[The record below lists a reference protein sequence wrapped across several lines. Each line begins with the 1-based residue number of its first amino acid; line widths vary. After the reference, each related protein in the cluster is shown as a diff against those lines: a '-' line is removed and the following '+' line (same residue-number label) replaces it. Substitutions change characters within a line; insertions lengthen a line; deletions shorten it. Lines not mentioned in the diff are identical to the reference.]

1 MVVPCVFILVENQ
14 AFSAIIMMSLPMI
27 KPLVYSPA
35 SGMQREI
42 PFERFLPTEPPG
54 MVARWL
60 TRDAP
65 PGSTVLEPLGAS
77 PQALLEAA
85 RAGYRV
91 LAACNN
97 PVLAFETR
105 LLARSPQRSEFLS
118 VLRELSDLRKG
129 EERLESSIRSLY
141 LTRCASCGAEI
152 QASAYIWNRG
162 ESVPHTRLYTCQHC
176 MDSGEHPITDEDTQR
191 LQLIQRSE
199 PMHRSRA
206 LSRVLGGNV
215 DDRESVQSAISI
227 YPVRALYV
235 LFTLLNRIEGM
246 RLTPQR
252 RDLLD
257 AILLSLMY
265 KGCAIWSWPE
275 ERARP
280 RQLSIPPQF
289 IEKNLWLE
297 MDHAV
302 DTWTPELS
310 AVEFSVWPEGPEVGG
325 VCIYPGRMR
334 DLAQAAENIK
344 IDHLL
349 CVFPRPNQ
357 AFWTLCSLWA
367 SWLWGQEKAGRF
379 SPVIER
385 KRFDWYWHTT
395 ALHAA
400 LLPAVALSGDH
411 TPVNG
416 ILPEPAAGLVN
427 AVIQSAAI
435 SGMEITGSAV
445 MNDTEPVQLAWRS
458 GKRNQEYK
466 PINMQKIAREAI
478 RELLNEIAEPTE
490 YIELHTAAMCA
501 LADAN
506 AFPPSIQ
513 QLTLEKTSEFQA
525 TLNNLL
531 TDTAFLRRLEATAQ
545 DPESG
550 LWWLVQPDPTRTSL
564 ADQLEKELLNWLREE
579 KTLPQNV
586 LNERVF
592 QRFSGYLTPPENLVR
607 TCLESYSTWNDKT
620 GAWQLKEN
628 EIFEAR
634 ERDVQK
640 VRGLVSEIST
650 RLHVRQEGD
659 HPAAWHLGTSRQE
672 PIYNLFI
679 SVDAILDRKAI
690 LSAAE
695 TCETVVLI
703 PGSRAGLLKLK
714 LERDPYL
721 RELFSRN
728 IHFLKFRTLRGIAA
742 RSDLTLEIWKVLID
756 SDPLSLEETT
766 QLSMFI

>member
-1 MVVPCVFILVENQ
+1 
-14 AFSAIIMMSLPMI
+14 MI
-27 KPLVYSPA
+27 KPLVYSPS
-35 SGMQREI
+35 SGLQREI
-42 PFERFLPTEPPG
+42 PFERFLPTEPAG

-60 TRDAP
+60 KRDAP
-65 PGSTVLEPLGAS
+65 SGGTILEPLGAS
-77 PQALLEAA
+77 PLALLEAA
-85 RAGYRV
+85 GAGYRV

-105 LLARSPQRSEFLS
+105 LLAARLQRSEFIA
-118 VLRELSDLRKG
+118 VLRELSDQRKG
-129 EERLESSIRSLY
+129 EERLESSIRNLY

-162 ESVPHTRLYTCQHC
+162 ETLPHTRLYTCPHC
-176 MDSGEHPITDEDTQR
+176 KDSGEHPITDEDTQR

-206 LSRVLGGNV
+206 LSRVLGGSV
-215 DDRESVQSAISI
+215 DDRESVQAAIST

-235 LFTLLNRIEGM
+235 LFTLLNRVEGM
-246 RLTPQR
+246 RLPPKR

-265 KGCAIWSWPE
+265 EGCAIWSWPE
-275 ERARP
+275 ERERP
-280 RQLSIPPQF
+280 RQLSIPPQY

-297 MDHAV
+297 IDHAV
-302 DTWTPELS
+302 ETWTPDLPV
-310 AVEFSVWPEGPEVGG
+310 VEFSLWPTLSERNG

-334 DLAQAAENIK
+334 DLAQAAESIK
-344 IDHLL
+344 VDHVL

-357 AFWTLCSLWA
+357 AFWALCSLWA

-379 SPVIER
+379 STVIER

-400 LLPAVALSGDH
+400 LLPAAALAGDQIM
-411 TPVNG
+411 VSG
-416 ILPEPAAGLVN
+416 ILPEPAAGLIS

-445 MNDTEPVQLAWRS
+445 MNETEPVQLAWRT

-466 PINMQKIAREAI
+466 PVNMQKIAREAI

-501 LADAN
+501 LVDAN

-513 QLTLEKTSEFQA
+513 QFSLEKTSEVQSA
-525 TLNNLL
+525 LNNLL
-531 TDTAFLRRLEATAQ
+531 SDAGFLRRMDATAQ

-550 LWWLVQPDPTRTSL
+550 LWWLVQPDPSRNSL
-564 ADQLEKELLNWLREE
+564 ADRLEKEILGWLREE
-579 KTLPQNV
+579 NTLTQKA
-586 LNERVF
+586 LNDRIY
-592 QRFSGYLTPPENLVR
+592 QRFSGYLTPPQNLIH
-607 TCLESYSTWNDKT
+607 TCLESYSTWDEKS
-620 GAWQLKEN
+620 GAWQLKDKERLQSREQDSQQVRALVN
-628 EIFEAR
+628 EISAR
-634 ERDVQK
+634 LR
-640 VRGLVSEIST
+640 
-650 RLHVRQEGD
+650 VRQKGD
-659 HPAAWHLGTSRQE
+659 QPIGWHLDSSREE

-690 LSAAE
+690 TSAAE

-721 RELFSRN
+721 RELLSK
-728 IHFLKFRTLRGIAA
+728 HVQFLKFRTLRGIAA
-742 RSDLTLEIWKVLID
+742 RPDLTLEIWKVLID

>member
-1 MVVPCVFILVENQ
+1 
-14 AFSAIIMMSLPMI
+14 
-27 KPLVYSPA
+27 
-35 SGMQREI
+35 
-42 PFERFLPTEPPG
+42 
-54 MVARWL
+54 MVAHWL
-60 TRDAP
+60 KRDAP
-65 PGSTVLEPLGAS
+65 PGSTILEPLGAS

-85 RAGYRV
+85 GAGYRV

-105 LLARSPQRSEFLS
+105 LLAGRPQPSEFVS
-118 VLRELSDLRKG
+118 VLRELSDQRKG
-129 EERLESSIRSLY
+129 EERLESSIRSHY

-162 ESVPHTRLYTCQHC
+162 ESVPHTRVYTCPHC
-176 MDSGEHPITDEDTQR
+176 KDSGEHPITDEDTQR

-206 LSRVLGGNV
+206 LSRVLGGSV
-215 DDRESVQSAISI
+215 DDRESVQAAIGI

-235 LFTLLNRIEGM
+235 LFTLLNRVEGM
-246 RLTPQR
+246 RIPPHR

-265 KGCAIWSWPE
+265 EGCAIWSWPE

-280 RQLSIPPQF
+280 RQLSIPPQY

-297 MDHAV
+297 IDHAIG
-302 DTWTPELS
+302 TWTPELP
-310 AVEFSVWPEGPEVGG
+310 AVEFSLWPELPKANG

-334 DLAQAAENIK
+334 DLAQSAEKIK
-344 IDHLL
+344 VDHML

-367 SWLWGQEKAGRF
+367 SWIWGQEKAGRF

-400 LLPAVALSGDH
+400 LLPAVSLAGDH
-411 TPVNG
+411 TPVSG

-427 AVIQSAAI
+427 AVIQSTAI
-435 SGMEITGSAV
+435 SGMEVTGSAV
-445 MNDTEPVQLAWRS
+445 MNDIEPVQLAWRT

-466 PINMQKIAREAI
+466 PVNLQKVAREAI

-490 YIELHTAAMCA
+490 YIELHTAALCA

-513 QLTLEKTSEFQA
+513 QLTLEKTSEVQA
-525 TLNNLL
+525 ALNHLL
-531 TDTAFLRRLEATAQ
+531 ADAAFLRRLDATAQ

-550 LWWLVQPDPTRTSL
+550 RWWLAQPDPSRNSL
-564 ADQLEKELLNWLREE
+564 ADRLEQELLNWLQNE
-579 KTLPQNV
+579 KKIDQDS

-592 QRFSGYLTPPENLVR
+592 QRFSGYLTPPENLIQA
-607 TCLESYSTWNDKT
+607 CLGSYATWDEPT
-620 GAWQLKEN
+620 RSWQLKDN
-628 EIFEAR
+628 ETSQAR
-634 ERDVQK
+634 EQDLQI
-640 VRGLVSEIST
+640 VRSLVNELGK
-650 RLHVRQEGD
+650 RLRVRQDGD
-659 HPAAWHLGTSRQE
+659 HPLAWYLETTHEE
-672 PIYNLFI
+672 PIYKLFI
-679 SVDAILDRKAI
+679 STTAILDWKAI
-690 LSAAE
+690 AMAAE
-695 TCETVVLI
+695 GCATIVLI
-703 PGSRAGLLKLK
+703 PGSRAGLMKLK

-721 RELFSRN
+721 RELFSGN
-728 IHFLKFRTLRGIAA
+728 IHFLKFRTLRGIAT
-742 RSDLTLEIWKVLID
+742 RTDLTLEIWQVLID

>member
-1 MVVPCVFILVENQ
+1 
-14 AFSAIIMMSLPMI
+14 
-27 KPLVYSPA
+27 
-35 SGMQREI
+35 
-42 PFERFLPTEPPG
+42 
-54 MVARWL
+54 
-60 TRDAP
+60 
-65 PGSTVLEPLGAS
+65 
-77 PQALLEAA
+77 
-85 RAGYRV
+85 
-91 LAACNN
+91 
-97 PVLAFETR
+97 
-105 LLARSPQRSEFLS
+105 
-118 VLRELSDLRKG
+118 
-129 EERLESSIRSLY
+129 
-141 LTRCASCGAEI
+141 
-152 QASAYIWNRG
+152 
-162 ESVPHTRLYTCQHC
+162 
-176 MDSGEHPITDEDTQR
+176 
-191 LQLIQRSE
+191 
-199 PMHRSRA
+199 
-206 LSRVLGGNV
+206 
-215 DDRESVQSAISI
+215 
-227 YPVRALYV
+227 
-235 LFTLLNRIEGM
+235 
-246 RLTPQR
+246 
-252 RDLLD
+252 
-257 AILLSLMY
+257 
-265 KGCAIWSWPE
+265 
-275 ERARP
+275 
-280 RQLSIPPQF
+280 
-289 IEKNLWLE
+289 
-297 MDHAV
+297 
-302 DTWTPELS
+302 
-310 AVEFSVWPEGPEVGG
+310 
-325 VCIYPGRMR
+325 
-334 DLAQAAENIK
+334 
-344 IDHLL
+344 
-349 CVFPRPNQ
+349 
-357 AFWTLCSLWA
+357 
-367 SWLWGQEKAGRF
+367 
-379 SPVIER
+379 
-385 KRFDWYWHTT
+385 
-395 ALHAA
+395 
-400 LLPAVALSGDH
+400 
-411 TPVNG
+411 
-416 ILPEPAAGLVN
+416 
-427 AVIQSAAI
+427 
-435 SGMEITGSAV
+435 
-445 MNDTEPVQLAWRS
+445 
-458 GKRNQEYK
+458 
-466 PINMQKIAREAI
+466 
-478 RELLNEIAEPTE
+478 
-490 YIELHTAAMCA
+490 MCA